1 MVRIA
6 SLLLLMGNL
15 AVSAAET
22 NEVKETPVAVPVEVS
37 KTVEPQLDGM
47 KREEQSP
54 EAKAQ
59 ADLELVRTLRFQ
71 KALQLAE
78 KQAEDLLAE
87 TYPPDIRRQ
96 AMLESAY
103 IAADLEQMS
112 KAQQIYNEYVRR
124 YPKDPS
130 VPEVCLRQGLLYR
143 QMGAPQQALSKF
155 YQVMNHA
162 LALKLTEL
170 EYYQR
175 LVLKAK
181 TEIAETYY
189 IQGKY
194 ADAADYYL
202 RLLKAEEKGVDR
214 AMCQFKLIRSLAA
227 QGLHDRVIS
236 QAQSFA
242 ELYPSSLE
250 LPEVRYLLAEAL
262 KKVGRN
268 RESMQ
273 QVLMLLQ
280 TQQKQAEKHP
290 ELWAYWQQK
299 TGNEIANE
307 LYKEGDYMSSLEIYL
322 GLAKINTAA
331 TWQAP
336 VWYQIGLVYEHL
348 NQPNKADEMY
358 DQILKR
364 QEEIRTNTPTPGLIA
379 LLEMAQWRRGYLKWT
394 ETADASTKRLNI
406 PTPTAA
412 AKETGTELN

>member
-1 MVRIA
+1 MFRIA
-6 SLLLLMGNL
+6 SLLLLSFTI
-15 AVSAAET
+15 SASET
-22 NEVKETPVAVPVEVS
+22 NAVKDAHAPAEVARP
-37 KTVEPQLDGM
+37 VEPQLEGI
-47 KREEQSP
+47 KNEEQSP

-59 ADLELVRTLRFQ
+59 AELELLRTLRFQ
-71 KALQLAE
+71 KSLQLAE
-78 KQAEDLLAE
+78 KQAEDLLAD
-87 TYPPDIRRQ
+87 TYPPEIRRQ
-96 AMLESAY
+96 AMLEAAY
-103 IAADLEQMS
+103 IAMDLDQNA
-112 KAQQIYNEYVRR
+112 KAQQIFNEYMRR

-143 QMGAPQQALSKF
+143 QMGAPQQALAKF

-194 ADAADYYL
+194 ADAAEFYL
-202 RLLKAEEKGVDR
+202 RLLKAEEKGLDR
-214 AMCQFKLIRSLAA
+214 ATCQYKLIRSLAA
-227 QGLHDRVIS
+227 QSLHDRVIS
-236 QAQSFA
+236 QAQSFSDF
-242 ELYPSSLE
+242 YPNSLE
-250 LPEVRYLLAEAL
+250 LPEVRYLLADAL

-273 QVLMLLQ
+273 QVLALLQ
-280 TQQKQAEKHP
+280 TQQKQSEKHP

-307 LYKEGDYMSSLEIYL
+307 LYKEGDYMSALEIYT
-322 GLAKINTAA
+322 GLARINSSA

-348 NQPNKADEMY
+348 KQPAKADEMY

-364 QEEIRTNTPTPGLIA
+364 QEEIRTNTPTPGLLA
-379 LLEMAQWRRGYLKWT
+379 LLDMAQWRRGYLKWS

-406 PTPTAA
+406 PTPTTAS
-412 AKETGTELN
+412 KQPETELN

>member
-15 AVSAAET
+15 AVSPAET

-37 KTVEPQLDGM
+37 KTVEPQRDGM

-202 RLLKAEEKGVDR
+202 RL
-214 AMCQFKLIRSLAA
+214 
-227 QGLHDRVIS
+227 
-236 QAQSFA
+236 
-242 ELYPSSLE
+242 
-250 LPEVRYLLAEAL
+250 
-262 KKVGRN
+262 
-268 RESMQ
+268 
-273 QVLMLLQ
+273 
-280 TQQKQAEKHP
+280 
-290 ELWAYWQQK
+290 
-299 TGNEIANE
+299 
-307 LYKEGDYMSSLEIYL
+307 
-322 GLAKINTAA
+322 
-331 TWQAP
+331 
-336 VWYQIGLVYEHL
+336 
-348 NQPNKADEMY
+348 
-358 DQILKR
+358 
-364 QEEIRTNTPTPGLIA
+364 
-379 LLEMAQWRRGYLKWT
+379 
-394 ETADASTKRLNI
+394 
-406 PTPTAA
+406 
-412 AKETGTELN
+412 